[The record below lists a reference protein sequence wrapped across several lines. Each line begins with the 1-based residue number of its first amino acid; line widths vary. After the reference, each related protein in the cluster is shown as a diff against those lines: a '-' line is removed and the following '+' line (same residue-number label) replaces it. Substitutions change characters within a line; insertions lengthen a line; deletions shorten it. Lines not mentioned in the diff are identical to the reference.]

1 MTLVGTT
8 QNLFSIPAQGPQPKF
23 VYAPAFTGYE
33 KRYVAMSQ
41 NASLGRSM
49 GPLKDLS
56 GNGWPDL
63 TGVNPPTMRLDG
75 PRYYAEL
82 DGVDDYINA
91 AGSATQTARTVYTV
105 QRVRSLP
112 ASPRFLWLISSSQ
125 LVLYVNPADN
135 QLFVRNLTNS
145 TNHATGL
152 FITLGKWHVFS
163 LLNNGNTVLVSVD
176 GKEWQATLTG
186 LTGNTGVT
194 NVGAT
199 SAAPNNGSVDFL
211 EWIMWA
217 QAQGYASRQ
226 LVVSAMKSG
235 WAL

>member
-23 VYAPAFTGYE
+23 IYDPAVTGYE

-41 NASLGRSM
+41 NASLGKPM

-82 DGVDDYINA
+82 DGVDDYIA
-91 AGSATQTARTVYTV
+91 SSGDATLKARTVYTV
-105 QRVRSLP
+105 QRVRVLP
-112 ASPRFLWLISSSQ
+112 VAPKYLWLISTSQ
-125 LVLYVNPADN
+125 LVLYVNTDN
-135 QLFVRNLTNS
+135 QLYVRNLTTS

-152 FITLGKWHVFS
+152 FITVGKWHVFS
-163 LLNNGNTVLVSVD
+163 LLNNGNTVLASLD
-176 GKEWQATLTG
+176 GNETTLTLTG
-186 LTGNTGVT
+186 LTGNAGNA

-199 SAAPNNGSVDFL
+199 STTPNSGEVDFL
-211 EWIMWA
+211 EWIMWP
-217 QAQGYASRQ
+217 QAHGYESRQ
-226 LVVSAMKSG
+226 LIVSAMKSG